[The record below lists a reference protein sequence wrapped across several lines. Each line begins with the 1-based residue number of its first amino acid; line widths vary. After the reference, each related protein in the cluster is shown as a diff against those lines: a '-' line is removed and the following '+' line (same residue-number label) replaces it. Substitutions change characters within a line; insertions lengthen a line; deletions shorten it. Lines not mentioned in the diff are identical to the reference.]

1 MNRQVKKIEA
11 APQMPKVIRVA
22 AYARVSSGKDAMLH
36 SLAAQVEY
44 YSNYIR
50 RHPGWAYVR
59 VYADEAKAGTKD
71 TREQFQRLL
80 ADCKAGKIDHIVTK
94 SVSRFARN
102 TVTLLE
108 TVRELKVSGIS
119 IYFEEQNID
128 TASADGELMLTILA
142 SFAQEESLSA
152 SENQKWRIKKNFE
165 EGMPWNGTVLGYS
178 YRDGQYVVAPDE
190 AETVKRIFALFLAG
204 KGIEAI
210 AKILNADGIPT
221 RQGKRWGK
229 SSVSKVLRNY
239 SYTGNLLLQQTYREN
254 HLTKRTLMNHGELPQ
269 YHAAHTHE
277 AIIGLETFQ
286 AVQEE
291 IRRRAEKHTH
301 PGVSPKAY
309 PFTGLL
315 VCGGC
320 GKHYRRKMTKTGPV
334 WICATFNQ
342 YGKAACPSK
351 QVPEET
357 LENAISDALG
367 LDETTAD
374 ALRDKITAIR
384 VENGNQLVFCF
395 PDGTEAVK
403 TWTDRSRAESWTE
416 EMRQAAKEKAMERGE
431 HNGNR

>member
-1 MNRQVKKIEA
+1 MQL
-11 APQMPKVIRVA
+11 PTQTRVA

-36 SLAAQVEY
+36 SLSAQVSH
-44 YSNYIR
+44 YSDLIQS
-50 RHPGWAYVR
+50 HPGWAYVG
-59 VYADEAKAGTKD
+59 VYADESLTGTKED
-71 TREQFQRLL
+71 RENFQRMV
-80 ADCKAGKIDHIVTK
+80 ADCKAGKIDLVLTK
-94 SVSRFARN
+94 SISRFARN
-102 TVTLLE
+102 TVTLLQ
-108 TVRELKVSGIS
+108 TVRELKAIGVDV
-119 IYFEEQNID
+119 YFEEQNIH
-128 TASADGELMLTILA
+128 SMSGDGELMLTILA
-142 SFAQEESLSA
+142 SYAQEESLSA

-165 EGMPWNGTVLGYS
+165 EGMPWNGTVLGYR
-178 YRDGQYVVAPDE
+178 YQDGQYVVVPKE

-229 SSVSKVLRNY
+229 SGVSKVLRNY
-239 SYTGNLLLQQTYREN
+239 SYTGNLLLQKTYREN

-277 AIIGLETFQ
+277 AIIDLDTFQ

-301 PGVSPKAY
+301 PGVTPKTY

-320 GKHYRRKMTKTGPV
+320 GKHYRRKMTRTGPV

-342 YGKAACPSK
+342 YGKVACPSK
-351 QVPEET
+351 QVPEST
-357 LENAISDALG
+357 LKTVTRDALG
-367 LDETTAD
+367 LDEITAD
-374 ALRDKITAIR
+374 ALHNKITAIR
-384 VENGNQLVFCF
+384 VENGNRLVFCF

-403 TWTDRSRAESWTE
+403 MWTDRSRTESWTD
-416 EMRQAAKEKAMERGE
+416 EMRQAARQYAKKGNKTYE
-431 HNGNR
+431 HS